1 MSSQASF
8 WVVILALAAGTFLM
22 RSLPL
27 WLHGRTPTPRW
38 LERLLRHVPA
48 AALTALVVP
57 ASLYTKTN
65 GVYEV
70 APARIIAAAV
80 ALLVAL
86 RTRSMLWTLVTG
98 MTALWIAQAVIG
110 PS

>member
-1 MSSQASF
+1 MSERESF
-8 WVVILALAAGTFLM
+8 WIVILALAGGTFLL

-27 WLHGRTPTPRW
+27 WLHGRAPAPRW

-57 ASLYTKTN
+57 ASLYAKTN
-65 GVYEV
+65 GIYEV
-70 APARIIAAAV
+70 APARIIAAVA

-86 RTRSMLWTLVTG
+86 RTRNVIWTLVTG
-98 MTALWIAQAVIG
+98 MVVLWVAQAVLA
-110 PS
+110 ST